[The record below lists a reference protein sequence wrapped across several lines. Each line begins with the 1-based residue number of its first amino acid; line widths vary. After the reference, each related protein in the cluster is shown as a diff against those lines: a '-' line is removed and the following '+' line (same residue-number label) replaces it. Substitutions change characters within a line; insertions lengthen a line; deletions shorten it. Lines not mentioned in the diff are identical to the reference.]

1 MMVWHVLPGC
11 LLYINEA
18 RGKTDVLPLAVCV
31 ILIPKLF

>member
-1 MMVWHVLPGC
+1 MFCSGC

-18 RGKTDVLPLAVCV
+18 RGRICVLPLAVCV